1 MKTLS
6 EQKAKL
12 VGELHKLNG
21 TKLLRF
27 SIGFIFIWFGTLK
40 FFDGMSPAQ
49 DLAIN
54 TIDKLTFQMFS
65 ANSIRYGLAIFEVII
80 GIGMFTKLFLK
91 QTLVLLNIQMLG
103 TLTPIFLFPSI
114 VFTRFPYAL
123 SLEGQ
128 YIFKNFVII
137 SAAIVIANAS
147 FKRK

>member
-1 MKTLS
+1 MKTVTDL
-6 EQKAKL
+6 KTKFL
-12 VGELHKLNG
+12 GELYKVNG
-21 TKLLRF
+21 TKLLRY
-27 SIGFIFIWFGTLK
+27 SIGFIFIWFGALK

-54 TIDKLTFQMFS
+54 TIDKLTFHLFS
-65 ANSIRYGLAIFEVII
+65 ANSIRYGLAILEVVI
-80 GIGMFTKLFLK
+80 GLGMFIPKYLK

-137 SAAIVIANAS
+137 SAAIVIAKTS
-147 FKRK
+147 FKKN